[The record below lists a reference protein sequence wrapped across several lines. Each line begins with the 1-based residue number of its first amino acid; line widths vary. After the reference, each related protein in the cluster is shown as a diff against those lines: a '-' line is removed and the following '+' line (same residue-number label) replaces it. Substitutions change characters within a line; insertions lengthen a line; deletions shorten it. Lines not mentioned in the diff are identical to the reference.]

1 MVEHDTLVI
10 TDASFKFTKSY
21 LLAIEVALQ
30 EEWLVFTSFAKE
42 CFPLLVV
49 VRCYLYYQRSS
60 SAIFEVLPSKIT
72 LTASN
77 VSKFNYRR
85 KSLWLLGFGISL
97 KSYLMDS

>member
-30 EEWLVFTSFAKE
+30 EESLVFTSFAKE

-49 VRCYLYYQRSS
+49 VRCY
-60 SAIFEVLPSKIT
+60 
-72 LTASN
+72 
-77 VSKFNYRR
+77 
-85 KSLWLLGFGISL
+85 
-97 KSYLMDS
+97 